1 MLLLSE
7 DSEVAR
13 LNNKNNSNNEQTT
26 TTKTTTADG
35 MWLLSEDSEVV
46 LCLDSGNTLIHS
58 MATSTIVNPAGK
70 KSGNKFF
77 QLLMRISV
85 FASVDFS

>member
-13 LNNKNNSNNEQTT
+13 LNNKNNNNNNNNEQTT

-46 LCLDSGNTLIHS
+46 PLDSGITLIHT
-58 MATSTIVNPAGK
+58 MATSTFVNPAGK
-70 KSGNKFF
+70 NLATNS
-77 QLLMRISV
+77 S
-85 FASVDFS
+85 SS

>member
-7 DSEVAR
+7 DSEGAR
-13 LNNKNNSNNEQTT
+13 LDNNNNNNNKQT
-26 TTKTTTADG
+26 TTTADG

-46 LCLDSGNTLIHS
+46 PLDSGNTLIHS

>member
-13 LNNKNNSNNEQTT
+13 LDNNNNNNNNEQTT
-26 TTKTTTADG
+26 TKPDG

-46 LCLDSGNTLIHS
+46 PSDSGNTLIHT
-58 MATSTIVNPAGK
+58 MATSAIVNPAGK
-70 KSGNKFF
+70 NLATNSS
-77 QLLMRISV
+77 ISV